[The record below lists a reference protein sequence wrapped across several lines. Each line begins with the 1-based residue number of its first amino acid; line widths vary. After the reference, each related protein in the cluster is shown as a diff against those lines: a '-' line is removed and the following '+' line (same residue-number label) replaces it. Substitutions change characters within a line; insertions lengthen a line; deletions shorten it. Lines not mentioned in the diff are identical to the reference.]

1 LKGHDTSK
9 KNLYS
14 APDQEFIVA
23 IIEKHIRPTFGGH
36 EKFVFRHGWLKKG
49 VDCVKGDS
57 LIFTHDEA
65 LVKLGVGKN
74 MVRSIRHWC
83 LATGLVEENDKINKA
98 HPLQTSNLGE
108 KLLNDQGWDP
118 YLEDIGSLWLL
129 HWQLSTNLTRG
140 FVGYLLF
147 SKFLEIEFTKRQLAN
162 YMSSQFAHYDI
173 HTTSGTID
181 REIDVCLR
189 TYVPAIRTKLGA
201 IADETLDC
209 PLAELDILRIIPSD
223 NIYRFNIGPK
233 ISLPLGVFGYALLSF
248 LASTV
253 ENRRTITVDECLYQE
268 GSPGQVFKLDE
279 NSVVEYLVSLEEA
292 TKGKIRLEDTAGLQQ
307 VYLDEKMGMKLHDQA
322 FELLKG
328 HYEP

>member
-1 LKGHDTSK
+1 MGISE
-9 KNLYS
+9 
-14 APDQEFIVA
+14 QR
-23 IIEKHIRPTFGGH
+23 IRPTFGGH

-49 VDCVKGDS
+49 VDGVKEDP

-83 LATGLVEENDKINKA
+83 LATGLVEEKNGVGQA
-98 HPLQTSNLGE
+98 HPLQISILGE

-147 SKFLEIEFTKRQLAN
+147 SKFLETEFTKRQLAN
-162 YMSSQFAHYDI
+162 YLSSQFANFDI
-173 HTTSGTID
+173 HTTSGMID

-189 TYVPAIRTKLGA
+189 TYVPAIRAKLGA

-209 PLAELDILRIIPSD
+209 PLAELDIVRFIPND

-233 ISLPLGVFGYALLSF
+233 ISLPLGVFGYAFLLF
-248 LASTV
+248 LSSTM
-253 ENRRTITVDECLYQE
+253 EKRRTIAVDECLYTE
-268 GSPGQVFKLDE
+268 GSPGQVFRLDE
-279 NSVVEYLVSLEEA
+279 NSVMEYLELLEVEM
-292 TKGKIRLEDTAGLQQ
+292 KGKIRLVETAGLRQ
-307 VYLDEKMGMKLHDQA
+307 VYLDETSGEYEDQA
-322 FELLKG
+322 FKLLKG
-328 HYEP
+328 HYEQY

>member
-1 LKGHDTSK
+1 MGVSE
-9 KNLYS
+9 
-14 APDQEFIVA
+14 QRV
-23 IIEKHIRPTFGGH
+23 RPTFGGH

-49 VDCVKGDS
+49 VDGVKSDP

-83 LATGLVEENDKINKA
+83 LATGLVQEKDGVGLA
-98 HPLQTSNLGE
+98 HPLKTTILGE
-108 KLLNDQGWDP
+108 KLLDDRGWDP
-118 YLEDIGSLWLL
+118 FLEDIGSLWLL

-140 FVGYLLF
+140 FVGHLLF
-147 SKFLEIEFTKRQLAN
+147 SKFLETEFTKRQLAN
-162 YMSSQFAHYDI
+162 YMGSQFTRYDV

-189 TYVPAIRTKLGA
+189 TYVPAVRTRLGA

-209 PLAELDILRIIPSD
+209 PLAELDIVRFIPND

-233 ISLPLGVFGYALLSF
+233 ISLPLGVFGYTLLSF
-248 LASTV
+248 LSSTV
-253 ENRRTITVDECLYQE
+253 ENRRTIAVEDCLYQE

-279 NSVVEYLVSLEEA
+279 NSVMEFLELLEEE
-292 TKGKIRLEDTAGLQQ
+292 TKGKIRLEETAGLRQ
-307 VYLDEKMGMKLHDQA
+307 VYLDETIGEYEDQA
-322 FELLKG
+322 FELLRG
-328 HYEP
+328 HYEQ